1 MIIFVY
7 ILRNSDNK
15 FYVGIGEVPQRRLK
29 EHNAGKTKTT
39 RGKGPWEIVHT
50 EEYTSRIEARA
61 REKFLK
67 SGIGRA
73 WIKSKFTVIK
83 SASDSNNG

>member
-7 ILRNSDNK
+7 ILRNANNK
-15 FYVGIGEVPQRRLK
+15 FYVGMAELPEKRLK
-29 EHNAGKTKTT
+29 EHNSGKTKTT

-50 EEYTSRIEARA
+50 EQYPNRIEARA

-83 SASDSNNG
+83 SASDSNIG